1 MSEELKPTYQ
11 DDEIDLVELLQTI
24 WDGKWLIATFAAI
37 AVVCGGAFAL
47 LKPSV
52 FEAQTEIKPITTVH
66 AQLYNASNSL
76 GFFEITRGALLYSYI
91 EYLDE
96 RSLFEDSIRKN
107 ELLDRSKFE
116 SEQDY
121 DNAIV
126 EMAASIELLPPI
138 NEDGTD
144 KGESR
149 RYWSI
154 NFEGEN
160 SQKWLAVLDDVT
172 QSATNSVQQN
182 LVDRFENALLV
193 AKQSKRFKLEDL
205 ETSIANAISDYTRK
219 TSDRLAFLREQAA
232 IARKLGVAK
241 NTLEAQT
248 FMANTGVVA
257 NVKSDTPF
265 YLRGYEAIEKEI
277 ELIESRDDVSA
288 FVDGLVKLEQDK
300 RALEQDKTLER
311 AIELFE
317 STPVKSA
324 EPFMAAE
331 FDVYATDIQSKSKRS
346 LIVALALVLGGM
358 VGVMFV
364 LIRSAVRNR
373 KAKA

>member
-1 MSEELKPTYQ
+1 LLLNSF
-11 DDEIDLVELLQTI
+11 VE
-24 WDGKWLIATFAAI
+24 F
-37 AVVCGGAFAL
+37 
-47 LKPSV
+47 
-52 FEAQTEIKPITTVH
+52 
-66 AQLYNASNSL
+66 
-76 GFFEITRGALLYSYI
+76 
-91 EYLDE
+91 LDE
-96 RSLFEDSIRKN
+96 RSLFEAAIRKY
-107 ELLDRSKFE
+107 ELIDRSKFE
-116 SEQDY
+116 TEQDY

-126 EMAASIELLPPI
+126 ELAASIELLPPI
-138 NEDGTD
+138 NEDGAD

-154 NFEGEN
+154 KFEGSEAK
-160 SQKWLAVLDDVT
+160 KWLAVLSEVT
-172 QSATNSVQQN
+172 QAATLNVQEN
-182 LVDRFENALLV
+182 LISRFDTALLV
-193 AKQSKRFKLEDL
+193 AQQSKGFKLEDL
-205 ETSIANAISDYTRK
+205 QLAIQNANSDYTRK

-277 ELIESRDDVSA
+277 ELIESREDVRA

-300 RALEQDKTLER
+300 RALEQDRTLDR
-311 AIELFE
+311 AKVLFE
-317 STPVKSA
+317 STPIKSA

-331 FDVYATDIQSKSKRS
+331 FDVYATEIESKSKRS

-373 KAKA
+373 KARV